1 MTQRKTIQTLTPF
14 ECQALLDELVKP
26 IETRTLARKSRRN
39 STMALLML
47 DAGLRVGEVCLL
59 QVEDL
64 FVGSEPVTSIVI
76 KAERA
81 KNNRERQIP
90 VSTRLSQAL
99 RVFYAT
105 NRPTKHVLGPV
116 YAFYGKKWDIPI
128 TTRRVEQI
136 IHAAGRKALN
146 RDVHPHMLRHTFATK
161 LMQRT
166 NIRIV
171 QELLG
176 HTSITSTQI
185 YTHPN
190 SEDLKK
196 AIDSM

>member
-1 MTQRKTIQTLTPF
+1 MSTQKTIQTLTPF
-14 ECQALLDELVKP
+14 ETQSLLDELSKD
-26 IETRTLARKSRRN
+26 ISTKKKARKSCRN
-39 STMALLML
+39 YTMALLML

-59 QVEDL
+59 YVEDL
-64 FVGSEPVTSIVI
+64 FVNSEPVTSIII
-76 KAERA
+76 KADRA

-90 VSTRLSQAL
+90 VSTRLSKAL
-99 RVFYAT
+99 KVFHAI
-105 NRPTKHVLGPV
+105 NPPTKHTLGPI
-116 YAFYGKKWDIPI
+116 YAFYGKNWDVPI
-128 TTRRVEQI
+128 TTRQVERI
-136 IHAAGRKALN
+136 LSRAGSRAIGYT
-146 RDVHPHMLRHTFATK
+146 VWPHKLRHTFATK

>member
-14 ECQALLDELVKP
+14 ECQALLDELSKHN
-26 IETRTLARKSRRN
+26 ETRTKARKSIRN
-39 STMALLML
+39 YTMALLML

-64 FVGSEPVTSIVI
+64 FVSSEPVTSIII
-76 KAERA
+76 KAEIA

-90 VSTRLSQAL
+90 VSTRLSKAL
-99 RVFYAT
+99 KVWRHYLAPLKATIDICWVFHGAD
-105 NRPTKHVLGPV
+105 PSS
-116 YAFYGKKWDIPI
+116 PI
-128 TTRRVEQI
+128 TTRQVERI
-136 IHAAGRKALN
+136 ISRAGSRALGFT
-146 RDVHPHMLRHTFATK
+146 VWPHKLRHTFATK

-196 AIDSM
+196 AIDSL